1 MERKIC
7 ILAALIA
14 VSLVLVPVLDVSAAG
29 PETSPNVIFSGTLNE
44 GGSWNIDT
52 AHSWTFLGDEDPIK
66 IMCAIQGNTSVQ
78 NKKTVTDY
86 EILCNNS
93 GSVGLAHG
101 TYPFSHYY
109 KIWNA
114 EGYRTDDVDCQGS
127 ITIND
132 VISGAFS
139 IYVFDSFDKAIG
151 YLQGTVDPTEALNYE
166 YVQQEVVN
174 SVFSADI
181 PSPDKFY
188 IADISA
194 DSTSVVL
201 QYSDSVDG
209 FSYDVKIEYLYTS
222 STVVEGFGLGVT
234 GLTAKDGVLTAYSI
248 NDVGCIVCDHTVE
261 ELSTSSGVKGNELL
275 VADKVDRLSG
285 ILKPTNVFYGSPT
298 VYDTGFFQK
307 FNPRLV
313 GVQATFV
320 PYKIVDGERVV
331 GKTFVCRRF
340 RSDALNE
347 LLGQSVVEISYD
359 EDGNPYV
366 SGQNTVDN
374 MGNIVSGVELPEFQ
388 GYLNTL
394 TSGEGL
400 NGYIAVMQ
408 QFFIGIPIELWTLL
422 GLALVVG
429 IFLLVFRYI

>member
-209 FSYDVKIEYLYTS
+209 FSYDVKIESLH
-222 STVVEGFGLGVT
+222 
-234 GLTAKDGVLTAYSI
+234 I
-248 NDVGCIVCDHTVE
+248 
-261 ELSTSSGVKGNELL
+261 
-275 VADKVDRLSG
+275 
-285 ILKPTNVFYGSPT
+285 FYC
-298 VYDTGFFQK
+298 
-307 FNPRLV
+307 
-313 GVQATFV
+313 
-320 PYKIVDGERVV
+320 
-331 GKTFVCRRF
+331 CRRIWL
-340 RSDALNE
+340 RC
-347 LLGQSVVEISYD
+347 
-359 EDGNPYV
+359 DG
-366 SGQNTVDN
+366 SHC
-374 MGNIVSGVELPEFQ
+374 
-388 GYLNTL
+388 
-394 TSGEGL
+394 
-400 NGYIAVMQ
+400 
-408 QFFIGIPIELWTLL
+408 
-422 GLALVVG
+422 
-429 IFLLVFRYI
+429 